1 MGRIKIV
8 LALLSVMVMVVAA
21 AAPAALA
28 AGNHNNKQNNN
39 QHSGNQNNKQH
50 SGNNGSAFFVVND
63 DDNDFDHNG
72 FDNDFDH
79 NGFDQDIDETGDV
92 RLDTSIINTGN
103 NSNQCAA
110 PLQFGNTG
118 NSQNAQG
125 FTQLDS
131 FADDIELEGGSFEF
145 LPEQAVE
152 CGQGVFQ
159 SAAASG

>member
-1 MGRIKIV
+1 MGRTKIV
-8 LALLSVMVMVVAA
+8 LALLSVMVMVMAA

-28 AGNHNNKQNNN
+28 AGNHNNKQNNK

-50 SGNNGSAFFVVND
+50 SGNNGSAFFVVN

-92 RLDTSIINTGN
+92 TLDTSIISTGN

-118 NSQNAQG
+118 NFQNAQG
-125 FTQLDS
+125 FGQFDS
-131 FADDIELEGGSFEF
+131 FADDIDFDAGDGFSF
-145 LPEQAVE
+145 LPEQALE
-152 CGQGVFQ
+152 CNQGVFQ
-159 SAAASG
+159 SAASG